1 MNRLPFDNYTA
12 GGERRRGLERHSS
25 RNGGF
30 PSTGPGVNREEEREG
45 EKEGK
50 RYTKHFF
57 VFFCSHRSGD
67 KSDMNIAKA
76 SVEETFRLV
85 HNEVINKK
93 V

>member
-1 MNRLPFDNYTA
+1 M
-12 GGERRRGLERHSS
+12 
-25 RNGGF
+25 
-30 PSTGPGVNREEEREG
+30 NREEER

-57 VFFCSHRSGD
+57 VFFCSRRSGD
-67 KSDMNIAKA
+67 KSNINIAKA